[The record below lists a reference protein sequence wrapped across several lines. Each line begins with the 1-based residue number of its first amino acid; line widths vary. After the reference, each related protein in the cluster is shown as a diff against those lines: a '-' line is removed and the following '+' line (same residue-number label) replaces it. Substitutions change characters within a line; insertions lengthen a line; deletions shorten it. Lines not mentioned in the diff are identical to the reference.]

1 MRKLREAGRWTA
13 QSNRIKSVYRYNGL
27 GIRISHAIN
36 ASTGTTD
43 DDVTDSADSLTFFA
57 YDERW
62 RMVAS
67 YVGAGSA
74 SAAPQELDW

>member
-1 MRKLREAGRWTA
+1 M
-13 QSNRIKSVYRYNGL
+13 
-27 GIRISHAIN
+27 RISHAANI
-36 ASTGTTD
+36 STEIID
-43 DDVTDSADSLTFFA
+43 DDLTDATDSLTFFA